1 VTDKS
6 QAIDEWEASE
16 WSEYVGPEGAITKMQ
31 NRLKKTCKVSTLLAE
46 MLRENI
52 VDDIPLANAIF
63 LCSIAYLLGGNQVT
77 QDDLIDQIKTDPDG
91 RVFKNISDLISKL
104 GRLIIKNI
112 DESNYETEQGDQF
125 KAETID
131 NYDFYDTR

>member
-1 VTDKS
+1 
-6 QAIDEWEASE
+6 
-16 WSEYVGPEGAITKMQ
+16 
-31 NRLKKTCKVSTLLAE
+31 